1 MKINLTPMLLN
12 VTQPAAECGLLM
24 GLTPGMTEYHARPRH
39 CSATFSCVMLHR
51 MAAEMVKIQ
60 NLKFSFYLLYCFSIK
75 NIKQTGVEWTL

>member
-12 VTQPAAECGLLM
+12 VTQPTAECGLLM
-24 GLTPGMTEYHARPRH
+24 GLTLGLTEYH
-39 CSATFSCVMLHR
+39 CSATFSCVMLHC

-75 NIKQTGVEWTL
+75 NIKQTGVEWML